1 MLELSYLL
9 GWLAAALLL
18 LAVTLSFRPGPGRL
32 LQRLNGLIA
41 TANDDMENVSRLL
54 VGAVVLSAMAA
65 VLAIAR
71 WMFA

>member
-18 LAVTLSFRPGPGRL
+18 LAVTLSFRPGRGRL
-32 LQRLNGLIA
+32 LQRPNGLIA

>member
-9 GWLAAALLL
+9 GWLAVALLL
-18 LAVTLSFRPGPGRL
+18 FAVTISFKPGSGSL

-41 TANDDMENVSRLL
+41 TENKDIENVSRLL
-54 VGAVVLSAMAA
+54 VGAVFLSATAA
-65 VLAIAR
+65 ILAILR